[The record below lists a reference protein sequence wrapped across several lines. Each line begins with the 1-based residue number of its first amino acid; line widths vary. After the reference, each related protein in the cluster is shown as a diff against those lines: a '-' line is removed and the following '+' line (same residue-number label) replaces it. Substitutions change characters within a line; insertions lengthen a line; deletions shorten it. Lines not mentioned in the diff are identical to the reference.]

1 MKSDELF
8 EILSDIDSEAVNK
21 ANSTKRKSFKPWQ
34 GAIAAC
40 LCIAILCGV
49 FAAIS
54 NKDTVIGTDQGD
66 NISSNTQKDTDADLP
81 KLNATFK
88 VSGMGFEGYMY
99 YSPDEIENGNPW
111 NEDTVIDTLPVYKN
125 LSYDPYGVGIPT
137 GLSQEKML
145 ENLNTVLE
153 FFGIKDTAEL
163 SYDYGDGG
171 EGLTEIVA
179 KWDLGTIT
187 SYADGTVKLQ
197 FSPAL
202 KLPETLKMTYH
213 TTSDE
218 EAKATLEY
226 LCNKY
231 SMLLNFEEVCY
242 VSDAGDYNIYGE
254 RTRDYKAYD
263 ASGDELNDII
273 NYNLYSAAFAC
284 DDDGKL
290 WIIRLATDED
300 IYEEIGSYPIINVEQ
315 AKRLL
320 LNGNYATSVPC
331 AMPGE
336 DKIVKVE
343 LIYRTSRLEQ
353 IAMPY
358 YRFYVDV
365 TDCEEI
371 GNNDLSL
378 RTYGAYYVP
387 AVSGEY
393 IENMPT
399 YDGSFN

>member
-8 EILSDIDSEAVNK
+8 EILSDIDSEAVSK
-21 ANSTKRKSFKPWQ
+21 AKNTKKTSLKPWQ

-54 NKDTVIGTDQGD
+54 NKDAVIDTDQGKD
-66 NISSNTQKDTDADLP
+66 ISSNTQKDTDNELP

-111 NEDTVIDTLPVYKN
+111 SEDAVIDTLPVYKN

-153 FFGIKDTAEL
+153 FFGIKDTVQIT
-163 SYDYGDGG
+163 YDTDGG
-171 EGLTEIVA
+171 EEVTQIVA
-179 KWDLGTIT
+179 TSDFCKIN
-187 SYADGTVKLQ
+187 SYADGAVTLE

-263 ASGDELNDII
+263 ASNDII
-273 NYNLYSAAFAC
+273 GDILNYNLYSARFSC
-284 DDDGKL
+284 NDEGKL
-290 WIIRLATDED
+290 WIIRLPADSS
-300 IYEEIGSYPIINVEQ
+300 IYEKIGDYPIINVEQ
-315 AKRLL
+315 AKKLL

-331 AMPGE
+331 EMPGE

-343 LIYRTSRLEQ
+343 LIYRASKSDEV
-353 IAMPY
+353 AMPY

-371 GNNDLSL
+371 GDNDLSL